1 MDTATTGKSDNP
13 LADPAMAA
21 QNQESG
27 ATAGRGGGAKS
38 ESMPYTRQLCQLL
51 SPRERV
57 ALVMLVLAV
66 LCWIVLEATLSLP
79 AYGAMGVPAEGGV
92 AVAINEQPEL
102 EPEELHVDE
111 PGDVEPITAVQELL
125 NCTDY
130 PCSNNTCSN
139 NTNPVDDH
147 VCSVGEL
154 YSDSA
159 SLEGSNDEMCCM
171 RKCAQNIVGP
181 DFPCSVDTCSN
192 THLKPE
198 ASRIFAY
205 TQDSCCDEAMCAGN
219 ANSTMDCVCE
229 APAHLIPGAE
239 LQAQDSDTACCRY
252 LRDADAEIIETFMCS
267 SEIQEKVWQNG
278 VKDTTRIAR
287 RSGQDEVESCVVG
300 WTTGQPERACANAAT
315 SVGAKKSY
323 WRNEWSSITS
333 GDDVGECTCDEAECF
348 ISMMC
353 AAFIRPCHVIS
364 CAISIF
370 AK

>member
-1 MDTATTGKSDNP
+1 MGSTEYAATGKSDNP

-38 ESMPYTRQLCQLL
+38 ESMPYTRQLRQLL
-51 SPRERV
+51 SARERV

-66 LCWIVLEATLSLP
+66 LCWIVLEAALSLP

-92 AVAINEQPEL
+92 AVAINEQPKEPEPEEL
-102 EPEELHVDE
+102 HVDEPGDVEELHVDE

-159 SLEGSNDEMCCM
+159 SLEGSNDEMCCL
-171 RKCAQNIVGP
+171 RKCAQNIAGP

-239 LQAQDSDTACCRY
+239 FQAQDSDDSERRVPGLADAACCRY

-267 SEIQEKVWQNG
+267 SE
-278 VKDTTRIAR
+278 
-287 RSGQDEVESCVVG
+287 DEVESCVVG

-323 WRNEWSSITS
+323 WRNNGGSITS

-353 AAFIRPCHVIS
+353 AAFIRH
-364 CAISIF
+364 
-370 AK
+370 